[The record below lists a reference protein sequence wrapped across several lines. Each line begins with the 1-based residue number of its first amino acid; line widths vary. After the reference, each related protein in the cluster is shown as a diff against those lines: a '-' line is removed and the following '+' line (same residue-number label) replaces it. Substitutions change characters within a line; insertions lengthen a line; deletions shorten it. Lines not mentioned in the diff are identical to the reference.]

1 MRKPAFSWTLSLLTA
16 AALTACGGG
25 ATDSPTVQTTAAASV
40 VSLEVDLLGT
50 AAAQVAAQPSFH
62 TAAVDLPEPDN
73 GATPHQ
79 AQALAGVATRG
90 LTRERLDESLRA
102 RAAAAGTGEA
112 SPMATSTAVTVYT
125 PAQIRAAYGLPA
137 LPASTTSLTATQA
150 AQLGAGQT
158 IYIVNAKH
166 DPNIVAELAAFNSK
180 FGLPTCTSRTLAA
193 SASLPLAA
201 ASKTACELVVAY
213 STPTG
218 GLTATAPAYD
228 SGWATEIALDVQWAH
243 AIAPL
248 ARLVLIEAP
257 DAGVTSLSN
266 AVALANKMGA
276 GVVSMSF
283 GAAEGSWTTSYDNVF
298 SGTGMTYLAATGDNG
313 AAVSWPS
320 VSSKVVAVGGT
331 TLSYSGS
338 GTRSETTWSGTG
350 GGTSAYVALPS
361 YQSGTIGGYARRAV
375 ADVAFNA
382 NPNSGQYVATIAQ
395 GSTTVRWVSA
405 GGTSLS
411 TPQWAGLFAV
421 ANALR
426 VAAAKAVLGQPH
438 AVIYQQIGAV
448 PTQYATAFADVA
460 SGSNGTCSTC
470 TAKTGY
476 DTPTG
481 WGTPNASALLS
492 SLSGATVTSGSTT
505 TGSTGT
511 TSTPTTSGPQITT
524 TSLSGT
530 AGKALSATIGYTA
543 PGATALSISISGAP
557 SGMAFSA
564 TSSGIGVSW
573 AKPVAGTTS
582 LVITLKDNLGQT
594 TTATVKVTIAAA

>member
-25 ATDSPTVQTTAAASV
+25 ATDSPTAQTTAAASV
-40 VSLEVDLLGT
+40 ASLEVDLLGT

-90 LTRERLDESLRA
+90 LTRERLDESVRA

-448 PTQYATAFADVA
+448 PTKYATAFADVA
-460 SGSNGTCSTC
+460 SGNNGTCTTC

-530 AGKALSATIGYTA
+530 AGKALSATIGYSA
-543 PGATALSISISGAP
+543 PGATALSISISGVP